1 MLLSILYI
9 QNFIL
14 IYCFCMITNSLNL
27 TSVHLNN
34 YTRNKLTNQSNN
46 FSKKL
51 PFKGKKSKVISNAT
65 TVTQLLNSLLKNYNK
80 HLHPKFGSLKKTRIH
95 IDIFVR
101 TMGPISEMTDTYE
114 FNCYFRQ
121 TWKDKRLK
129 FSNSQYKTLSLAS
142 SMLDKIWIPKTVF
155 WNGQKSYLHTMTTP
169 NRLVRLSS
177 DGSILYSSRLTIKAK
192 CYMSL
197 YRFPLD
203 KQICKLIIGSY
214 AYNTSEMIY
223 KWRKSDETRGVE
235 FDLIALK
242 ELPQFELTGFK
253 LFNNSITKDNSN
265 FSILEVQFFFT
276 RHFGYFLIN
285 YYIPCSLIV
294 LLLWVSLWINR
305 EATGDR
311 IALGATSF
319 LTMTLISLDCKSDS
333 PRVNFP
339 TGLDIFI
346 TLCYGAIFGCMIEFT
361 VVHVTTKFHT
371 ADPEIQRS
379 EKEKIKNLIKNIPK
393 HHFLGSRHYNR
404 PYQKR
409 VPSIKRNFYERKND
423 NNNKCVLES
432 ITEVVEEQNQSNK
445 IHLKFNNRLKSFSR
459 RDGGRFSIYHKNK
472 ENEKLLKVKRK
483 TTEIIP
489 FKHSFNQSIEDFT
502 KDSIGWRIYYWILD
516 HQKHGDPLGIHENSA
531 STIDTIAR
539 VLFPILFILTILT
552 YYQCYVNYPY
562 HFDYK
567 NAMTLVRSQGG

>member
-1 MLLSILYI
+1 
-9 QNFIL
+9 
-14 IYCFCMITNSLNL
+14 MITNSLNL
-27 TSVHLNN
+27 TSVLTNN
-34 YTRNKLTNQSNN
+34 YTRNKLTNQNSN
-46 FSKKL
+46 SLKKL
-51 PFKGKKSKVISNAT
+51 ISKPKPKLISNAT

-80 HLHPKFGSLKKTRIH
+80 HLHPKYGSFKKTRIH

-101 TMGPISEMTDTYE
+101 TMGPISEMTDNYE

-129 FSNSQYKTLSLAS
+129 FSNLQYKTLSLAS

-155 WNGQKSYLHTMTTP
+155 WNGQNSYLHTMTTP

-203 KQICKLIIGSY
+203 RQVCKLIIGSY

-223 KWRKSDETRGVE
+223 KWKKNDETRGVE
-235 FDLIALK
+235 FDVVALK

-276 RHFGYFLIN
+276 RHFGYYIIN

-294 LLLWVSLWINR
+294 LLLWVALWINR

-319 LTMTLISLDCKSDS
+319 LTMTLISLDYKSDS
-333 PRVNFP
+333 PRVSFP

-346 TLCYGAIFGCMIEFT
+346 TLCYGAIFGCIIEFT
-361 VVHVTTKFHT
+361 AVHITTKFHT

-404 PYQKR
+404 PYQKKFK
-409 VPSIKRNFYERKND
+409 PIKMNTYKKVNND
-423 NNNKCVLES
+423 NHILECISEGLEEGRKIENNDIKS
-432 ITEVVEEQNQSNK
+432 GK
-445 IHLKFNNRLKSFSR
+445 IFKSFSR
-459 RDGGRFSIYHKNK
+459 TDGGRFSIYNKNK
-472 ENEKLLKVKRK
+472 ENEKLLKAKRK
-483 TTEIIP
+483 TTEIISNEHN
-489 FKHSFNQSIEDFT
+489 FIQSIEHF
-502 KDSIGWRIYYWILD
+502 KSDSIGWRIYFWLLD
-516 HQKHGDPLGIHENSA
+516 HQKLGDPLGIHENS
-531 STIDTIAR
+531 SSMIDTIAR
-539 VLFPILFILTILT
+539 VLFPILFILSIMT
-552 YYQCYVNYPY
+552 YYQCYVNFPY
-562 HFDYK
+562 HFDYE
-567 NAMTLVRSQGG
+567 NAMTLVQS